1 MTTEQRKHA
10 RYTVELA
17 AEVEVRGETIVAA
30 TNDISKGGVGLI
42 LDRALAEQSTIK
54 VILFLTQDGIE
65 DPDEEPFE
73 AQAQVMWAAEQEAG
87 RFVAGVR
94 FGTLS
99 AAQSSHL
106 ERFLAVLAS

>member
-1 MTTEQRKHA
+1 MTEQRRHA
-10 RYTVELA
+10 RFTVELA
-17 AEVEVRGETIVAA
+17 AEVEIRGETIVAA

-42 LDRALAEQSTIK
+42 LDRALRERSTVK

-73 AQAQVMWAAEQEAG
+73 AQAEVMWAAEQEAG

-94 FGTLS
+94 FGALS
-99 AAQSSHL
+99 AAQSSQL
-106 ERFLAVLAS
+106 ERFLAVLET